1 MKEQD
6 NPPKKKTKW
15 NGDIWPSRKR
25 VQNND
30 SKDDHYVRKIM
41 AKMQE
46 KFTKYLEEL
55 NKKQTDEQYNR
66 RDQ

>member
-1 MKEQD
+1 
-6 NPPKKKTKW
+6 
-15 NGDIWPSRKR
+15 
-25 VQNND
+25 
-30 SKDDHYVRKIM
+30 M